1 MTGFDYVV
9 LAVVAISVVVS
20 VVRGAARELLSILSW
35 MVSGYLALQFAPTVA
50 GLLPAGLTSPTM
62 RLATAFIAIL
72 LVGLL
77 LFALLALALS
87 QLLKRSGLS
96 ATDRVLGA
104 FVGLA
109 RAVVILIVL
118 TLLAGLTTLPRETT
132 WRNAA
137 LSAPLESL
145 AILVRSYLPKALA
158 SRIRY
163 D

>member
-9 LAVVAISVVVS
+9 LAVIAISVAISI
-20 VVRGAARELLSILSW
+20 VRGAARELMSILSW
-35 MVSGYLALQFAPTVA
+35 VVSGYLALQFAPAVA
-50 GLLPAGLTSPTM
+50 GVLPAGITSPTV
-62 RLATAFIAIL
+62 RLAIAFIAIL
-72 LVGLL
+72 LVSLL

-109 RAVVILIVL
+109 RAVVILVVL
-118 TLLAGLTTLPRETT
+118 TLLAGLTTLPREST
-132 WRNAA
+132 WRNAT
-137 LSAPLESL
+137 LSPALESL
-145 AILVRSYLPKALA
+145 AILVRTYLPKALA